1 MKSKDQLLLE
11 QAYASIISN
20 STNET
25 LRALIAEDHRL
36 IDELIEEG
44 FGDYLKKVGGAIKGG
59 VQKAASKIKETL
71 TSGLASTLIK
81 AIISVVPKE
90 ELENM
95 INIVAK
101 GQVPKDKVEQVK
113 ELIAKQPDGEA
124 PVKESYISTKEYLAS
139 TLFTEANVLLALEN
153 ANGLLV
159 EAKSGRELQKFAK
172 DVASKIN
179 ELYPKNK
186 KAMAAAIPKFTDTV
200 SKYLGLLPQSRAQAP
215 TQAPAQAPAQ
225 AAEQSPANNN
235 NAAPAATSPSSA
247 PESGSSS
254 GSSSSS
260 NASNEAGAE
269 PPSNP
274 STMDNVKGAVNNAVN
289 NVENKIPTG
298 KGLVSKVM
306 GFVKAHPKISSVAGA
321 VLLGVVVAAFAG
333 SAPVV
338 VPALIAAVKGAG
350 IVGTSSIV
358 KQMISGE
365 KVDLKQAGKT
375 ALVGGALGGVG
386 SVLATGLGNI
396 ASSVMGMFSGGS
408 GASAQSHAPANAAP
422 SGANTEERRV
432 SNTSGFEDSGRRS
445 PGVESKT
452 WTSPDAAE
460 YDEGEDMMQPYTR
473 QQSEARVKEIAKQL
487 GLNPNNVDYQLKGS
501 VPASINGRD
510 VTKFLTPDEK
520 EMVNAAKQVA
530 SEMQRSMIS
539 R

>member
-90 ELENM
+90 ELESM

-200 SKYLGLLPQSRAQAP
+200 SKYLGLPPQSRAQAP
-215 TQAPAQAPAQ
+215 AQAT
-225 AAEQSPANNN
+225 EQSPANNN
-235 NAAPAATSPSSA
+235 NAAPAATSSSSA

-274 STMDNVKGAVNNAVN
+274 STMDKVRGAASNVANTI
-289 NVENKIPTG
+289 ENKIPTG
-298 KGLVSKVM
+298 KGLVAKVM

-338 VPALIAAVKGAG
+338 VPALIAAVKTAG
-350 IVGTSSIV
+350 ITGTTAIV
-358 KQMISGE
+358 KQLISGE
-365 KVDLKQAGKT
+365 KVDLKQAGK
-375 ALVGGALGGVG
+375 AAAVGGALGGAG
-386 SVLATGLGNI
+386 SVIATGLGNI
-396 ASSVMGMFSGGS
+396 AELVSGVVEGVKSGVSAAHSRGGHSNSTGSREIASSREYVADQEKWSGGRP
-408 GASAQSHAPANAAP
+408 PANPADNFSELQEVPGGKYRTTTYKDGSTSWTAVDGMSDEDVQKKFDYLK
-422 SGANTEERRV
+422 SGGKREQ
-432 SNTSGFEDSGRRS
+432 
-445 PGVESKT
+445 
-452 WTSPDAAE
+452 
-460 YDEGEDMMQPYTR
+460 M
-473 QQSEARVKEIAKQL
+473 
-487 GLNPNNVDYQLKGS
+487 
-501 VPASINGRD
+501 
-510 VTKFLTPDEK
+510 
-520 EMVNAAKQVA
+520 VA
-530 SEMQRSMIS
+530 SFR
-539 R
+539 RNNKDLLNDTFGKGKY

>member
-215 TQAPAQAPAQ
+215 TQAPTQAPAQ

-235 NAAPAATSPSSA
+235 NAAAPAATSPSSA

-274 STMDNVKGAVNNAVN
+274 STMDNVKGAVNNAVS

-298 KGLVSKVM
+298 KGLVAKVM
-306 GFVKAHPKISSVAGA
+306 GFVKAHPKITAAAGA

-338 VPALIAAVKGAG
+338 VPALIAAVKTAG
-350 IVGTSSIV
+350 ITGTTAIV
-358 KQMISGE
+358 KQLISGE
-365 KVDLKQAGKT
+365 KVDLKQAGK
-375 ALVGGALGGVG
+375 AAAVGGALGGAG
-386 SVLATGLGNI
+386 SVIATGLGNI
-396 ASSVMGMFSGGS
+396 AELVSGVVEGVKSEVSAAHSGGGRSNSTGSREIASSREYVADQEKWS
-408 GASAQSHAPANAAP
+408 GGRPPANPADNFSELQEVPGGKYRTTTYKDGSTSWTAVDGMSDEDVQKKFDYLK
-422 SGANTEERRV
+422 SGGKREQ
-432 SNTSGFEDSGRRS
+432 
-445 PGVESKT
+445 
-452 WTSPDAAE
+452 
-460 YDEGEDMMQPYTR
+460 M
-473 QQSEARVKEIAKQL
+473 
-487 GLNPNNVDYQLKGS
+487 
-501 VPASINGRD
+501 
-510 VTKFLTPDEK
+510 
-520 EMVNAAKQVA
+520 VA
-530 SEMQRSMIS
+530 SFR
-539 R
+539 RNNKDLLGDTFGKGKY